1 MCLNAINDRTVAM
14 ATPMMVTQWAP
25 ALPMIFPKS
34 PATMAPMSGARTVQ
48 R

>member
-1 MCLNAINDRTVAM
+1 MCLNARNDSTVAM
-14 ATPMMVTQWAP
+14 ATPMMHTQCAP
-25 ALPMIFPKS
+25 ARPMTRPKS